1 MSHLLSSKICELLF
15 YLLHIFPTTKRAASG
30 MFMCCALS
38 LVVSTCLADPVFP
51 ENSRAFPRSDQ
62 IMHRGN
68 TRDVVKKDA
77 ISKKINVI
85 IHLCN
90 FKFMY

>member
-1 MSHLLSSKICELLF
+1 MV
-15 YLLHIFPTTKRAASG
+15 IFFSATKRAASE
-30 MFMCCALS
+30 MAMCCALS
-38 LVVSTCLADPVFP
+38 LVVVSTCLADAVFP

-68 TRDVVKKDA
+68 TRDVVKKDE